1 MSDHHLCPTAPI
13 SGRTGPTVPGNLT
26 LGQRAAA
33 QWQVVRQ
40 KSSDSNADLTLAGIQ
55 TLLHDLEVHQIELEM
70 QNDELR
76 QAKDALD
83 ASRDRY
89 ADLYNMSPVGYCSV
103 NEDGLVTQCNLTL
116 ATLLGVT
123 RSVFERQPPFAK
135 FIFRTDHDI
144 WYRLRAQLLESALPQ
159 TGELRLR
166 LSQGPAAIDAD
177 AQFVWVQLTA
187 TVAQDDAGR
196 QLLHIAVTDIGA
208 VKQAQARQMDSEAR
222 WRFALEGAGDGLW
235 DWNIQTGQ
243 VFFAPRYKEM
253 LGYAD
258 ADIGTTVEEWSKRIH
273 PDDAP
278 GVLATLQPYLDGKP
292 GTALVEFR
300 MLRKDGLWQWTLGRG
315 RVMERDAQGK
325 PLRMIGTNSD
335 ISQRRSADKNLR
347 QALAATEKAN
357 DSKSRFVAAA
367 SHDLRQP
374 MAALALYAGML
385 GAAVKPGHEM
395 LVSQLQS
402 CIDSLSGMLK
412 DLLDVSKL
420 DAGVLEPTISNFSMD
435 SFGASLMTI
444 YDAKAADK
452 GLQLRWRHGDHIS
465 VCTDRKML
473 HRLIGNLIDNALAYT
488 DQGGVLVATR
498 RHAGVLWLEVWDTG
512 VGMAQDQI
520 PVIFEEFRQLG
531 DNARNRGSG
540 LGLAI
545 VIRMAKLLGLEI
557 RVRSRLGRGS
567 VFSITLPEGDTLV
580 PVQPPTPTAV
590 PALIIGVVEDNK
602 QVLDALVMTL
612 QVLGHTVFAGTS
624 GPDLLNQLGQQAPDV
639 VISDFRLGAGETG
652 LDVIAAARARFGL
665 ALPAIILTGDSA
677 PNLVSKFGN
686 GVVVLIKPVQ
696 MGEVQ
701 AALARATRKSAL
713 AG

>member
-1 MSDHHLCPTAPI
+1 
-13 SGRTGPTVPGNLT
+13 VPDGLT
-26 LGQRAAA
+26 LGQRAEA

-40 KSSDSNADLTLAGIQ
+40 KFPGKYADVTLADTQ

-70 QNDELR
+70 QNEELR
-76 QAKDALD
+76 QSKDALD
-83 ASRDRY
+83 ASRERY
-89 ADLYNMSPVGYCSV
+89 LDLYDMAPVGYCSV
-103 NEDGLVTQCNLTL
+103 NEVGLITQSNLTL
-116 ATLLGVT
+116 ATLLGLA
-123 RSVFERQPPFAK
+123 RSALVRQPPFTK
-135 FIFRTDHDI
+135 FVFHPDQDNWH
-144 WYRLRAQLLESALPQ
+144 RLRAQLLQSGL
-159 TGELRLR
+159 THTLELRLR
-166 LSQGPAAIDAD
+166 RNQGPASIDAD
-177 AQFVWVQLTA
+177 AAFVWVQLVA
-187 TVAQDDAGR
+187 TVGQDESGR
-196 QLLHIAVTDIGA
+196 QLLHIAVTDINA
-208 VKQAQARQMDSEAR
+208 RKQAQAKQMDSEAR
-222 WRFALEGAGDGLW
+222 WKFAINGDGDGLW
-235 DWNIQTGQ
+235 DWNLQTGQ
-243 VFFAPRYKEM
+243 AFFSPRYKEM

-258 ADIGTTVEEWSKRIH
+258 ADMGTTSDEWRKRIH

-292 GTALVEFR
+292 GTLCVEFR

-315 RVMERDAQGK
+315 MVVEHDAQGK
-325 PLRMIGTNSD
+325 PLRMIGTHSD
-335 ISQRRSADKNLR
+335 ISQRRNADKNLR

-385 GAAVKPGHEM
+385 GAAVKPGQEM
-395 LVSQLQS
+395 LVSHLQC

-452 GLQLRWRHGDHIS
+452 GLQLRWRHDAHITVS
-465 VCTDRKML
+465 TDRQML

-498 RHAGVLWLEVWDTG
+498 RRAGVLWLEVWDTG

-545 VIRMAKLLGLEI
+545 VIKMAKLLGLEI

-567 VFSITLPEGDTLV
+567 VFSIALPEGDTLV
-580 PVQPPTPTAV
+580 PVPQPTPTAV
-590 PALIIGVVEDNK
+590 PALIIGLVEDNR

-612 QVLGHTVFAGTS
+612 EVLGHTVFAGTS
-624 GPDLLNQLGQQAPDV
+624 GAELLDQLGEKVPDV
-639 VISDFRLGAGETG
+639 VISDFRLGQGETG
-652 LDVIAAARARFGL
+652 VDVIAAARARFGPN
-665 ALPAIILTGDSA
+665 LPVIILTGDSD
-677 PNLVSKFGN
+677 PNLVSGFGKE
-686 GVVVLIKPVQ
+686 VAVLIKPIQ
-696 MGEVQ
+696 IKEVQ
-701 AALARATRKSAL
+701 AALVQATRLRPTSA
-713 AG
+713 A